1 MLDGREHL
9 SDQYLIFS
17 SKDAADAAHNQSQLL
32 KFINMLFDRLR
43 EMVNI
48 NHLLTASVTSPKE
61 KDFLRALSPT
71 CLDAKACQKMNKGV
85 GLDLWRNA
93 TRSR

>member
-48 NHLLTASVTSPKE
+48 SLFKNLLSRLLSLRKYCLYRNHTVDRPDKDTA
-61 KDFLRALSPT
+61 
-71 CLDAKACQKMNKGV
+71 
-85 GLDLWRNA
+85 
-93 TRSR
+93 